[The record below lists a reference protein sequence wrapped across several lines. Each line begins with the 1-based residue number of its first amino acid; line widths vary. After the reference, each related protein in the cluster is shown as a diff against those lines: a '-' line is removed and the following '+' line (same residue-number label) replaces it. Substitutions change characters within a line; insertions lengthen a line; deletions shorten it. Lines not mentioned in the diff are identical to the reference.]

1 MSLLSTRTPVL
12 LCSFASSSPNDSTA
26 SIVPSYINVASAS
39 YSTTSFGT
47 SNIFLNGTIGN
58 TLNNGPYITYP
69 LKNYAVPGF
78 TVSIWIQ
85 PTLFTPTGPGD
96 DQNYLSLTDGLTNT
110 TASYLRWGCDQGTNT
125 GFHLYGH
132 NPHGPVMTITN
143 GPYYTITANTWYHL
157 VISYTGLI
165 ITGYINGTLYTTLST
180 TVPFNPIWLTI
191 GAFNSGFYAVNVLSG
206 GFSPTY
212 YTDVR
217 VYSMPLIASQ
227 ISALY
232 TANTSPTYTIPGR
245 ATANTILTL
254 SATPP
259 AANNLLLTTAS
270 PVIRTLNT
278 ISTILTITGK
288 NVTTVVVNPYNNYIY
303 YYYGGTNAI
312 FVATTSGVYVR
323 YILIAYTIQQFG
335 GAIMIN
341 PVTGIVY
348 VPYLNGAV
356 YGIATIAPDTYK
368 VTYNPLTNTPAIAIS
383 SNRGSVYSNGYLY
396 IGCGLVV
403 AQINTATWVVSTYVT
418 YTVGAA
424 VIQGITAYG
433 SNIYIMRAPND
444 TVYVNT
450 STTGVV
456 SSADYW
462 GMTTDGYYIYM
473 GGAGTAGV
481 FKTVIGTWGTPASMI
496 TAGTPNPPAL
506 LMGMYYYNNKLYI
519 AGYNN
524 NAILLLS

>member
-1 MSLLSTRTPVL
+1 MSLLSTTTPVL

-26 SIVPSYINVASAS
+26 SIAPSYINVASAS

-58 TLNNGPYITYP
+58 TLNNGPYLTYR
-69 LKNYAVPGF
+69 LTVSAVPGF

-85 PTLFTPTGPGD
+85 PTLFTPTGAANY
-96 DQNYLSLTDGLTNT
+96 QQYLSLTDGLTNT
-110 TASYLRWGCDQGTNT
+110 NASYLWWGCDQGINT
-125 GFHLYGH
+125 SFHLYGH
-132 NPHGPVMTITN
+132 IPNAPVMTIPN
-143 GPYYTITANTWYHL
+143 GPNYTITANTWYHL
-157 VISYTGLI
+157 VISYTGLQ
-165 ITGYINGTLYTTLST
+165 ITAYINGTLYTTLST

-191 GAFNSGFYAVNVLSG
+191 GAYNSGLYAVNVLSG

-212 YTDVR
+212 YTDIR

-227 ISALY
+227 IAALY
-232 TANTSPTYTIPGR
+232 TANTSPTYTIPGM
-245 ATANTILTL
+245 NTTQLSL
-254 SATPP
+254 SASPP

-288 NVTTVVVNPYNNYIY
+288 NVTSVVVNPYNNYIY

-348 VPYLNGAV
+348 VPYINASV
-356 YGIATIAPDTYK
+356 YGIATIAPDTYR
-368 VTYNPLTNTPAIAIS
+368 VTYNPLTNTPNIAINT
-383 SNRGSVYSNGYLY
+383 NRGSVYSNGSLY
-396 IGCGLVV
+396 IGCGTVV
-403 AQINTATWVVSTYVT
+403 ARINTATWVVSTYVT

-424 VIQGITAYG
+424 VQGVTAYG
-433 SNIYIMRAPND
+433 SNIYIMRVSD
-444 TVYVNT
+444 KIYVNT

-456 SSADYW
+456 SVSDYW
-462 GMTTDGYYIYM
+462 GMTTDGYYLYM
-473 GGAGTAGV
+473 GGAGTLGI
-481 FKTVIGTWGTPASMI
+481 FKTVIGTWGTPESMI

-506 LMGMYYYNNKLYI
+506 ITGMYYYNNKLYI